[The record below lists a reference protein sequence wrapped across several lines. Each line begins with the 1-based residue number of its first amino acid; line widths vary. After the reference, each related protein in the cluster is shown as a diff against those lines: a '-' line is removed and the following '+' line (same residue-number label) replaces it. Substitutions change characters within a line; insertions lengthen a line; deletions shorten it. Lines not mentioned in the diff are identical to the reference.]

1 MQRRHKDDDGN
12 SDGRRNDDS
21 NGKGSNDWRNS
32 VGNGRR
38 NGDTTGRRD
47 SNNNGNGSNSQRDG
61 VGDGQ
66 CNGNAMVMTATA
78 MEGARTTGTATAVM
92 VGVLVM
98 VTEGAAATR
107 RQ

>member
-1 MQRRHKDDDGN
+1 
-12 SDGRRNDDS
+12 
-21 NGKGSNDWRNS
+21 
-32 VGNGRR
+32 
-38 NGDTTGRRD
+38 
-47 SNNNGNGSNSQRDG
+47 
-61 VGDGQ
+61 
-66 CNGNAMVMTATA
+66 MTATA